1 MNQEE
6 MEEMRL
12 LNGFSDGLFD
22 GFLHRAKGTTTIVI
36 EKNENLKTREEER
49 KGSKEANI
57 YRWGVNL

>member
-22 GFLHRAKGTTTIVI
+22 GFLHWVGGTTLVLRGMRTLKR
-36 EKNENLKTREEER
+36 EKKKTWNDKMEQIFI
-49 KGSKEANI
+49 GG
-57 YRWGVNL
+57 W